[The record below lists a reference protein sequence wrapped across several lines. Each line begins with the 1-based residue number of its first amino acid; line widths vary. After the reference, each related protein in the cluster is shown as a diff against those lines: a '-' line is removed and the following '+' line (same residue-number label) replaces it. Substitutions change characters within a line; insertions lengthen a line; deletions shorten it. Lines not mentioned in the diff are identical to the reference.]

1 MFVILAYLPVQA
13 VSPVLFGHRR
23 LFPYNITMTTK
34 VLNHLRVNE
43 IFESIQ
49 GESTY
54 AGIPCVFVRLTGC
67 NLRCSYC
74 DTTYAYEEGTDM
86 SVKEIINKIDDYSC
100 KNVCITGGEPLLQK
114 NIYKLINLLKTESY
128 KIFVETNGAMN
139 IDLLPGNII
148 RIMDV
153 KCPDSGMNKKIDW
166 RNLERLR
173 GDDEVKFVL
182 SSKKDYEWAKKIVRK
197 HNLPD
202 KTNVLFGSAYG
213 KLKPKSLA
221 GWILK
226 DRLNVRLQLQ
236 LHRIIWPDKTR
247 GV

>member
-1 MFVILAYLPVQA
+1 MKDN
-13 VSPVLFGHRR
+13 G
-23 LFPYNITMTTK
+23 
-34 VLNHLRVNE
+34 LNLSLRVNE
-43 IFESIQ
+43 IFKSIQ
-49 GESTY
+49 GESTH
-54 AGIPCVFVRLTGC
+54 AGIPCVFIRLTGC

-86 SVKEIINKIDDYSC
+86 SVNEIVDKIEGYGC

-114 NIYKLINLLKTESY
+114 NVYKLINLLKKENY
-128 KIFVETNGAMN
+128 KIFIETNGSMDMN
-139 IDLLPGNII
+139 LLPGYVV

-153 KCPDSGMNKKIDW
+153 KCPDSGMNREMDW
-166 RNLERLR
+166 KNLERLR
-173 GDDEVKFVL
+173 GDDEIKFVM
-182 SSKKDYEWAKKIVRK
+182 SSRKDYEWAKRIVKK

-202 KTNVLFGSAYG
+202 RTKVLFGSAYG

-221 GWILK
+221 EWILK
-226 DRLNVRLQLQ
+226 DKLNVRLQLQ

>member
-1 MFVILAYLPVQA
+1 MKDIGVNLSL
-13 VSPVLFGHRR
+13 H
-23 LFPYNITMTTK
+23 
-34 VLNHLRVNE
+34 VNE
-43 IFESIQ
+43 IFRSIQ

-74 DTTYAYEEGTDM
+74 DTTYAYEEGIDM
-86 SVKEIINKIDDYSC
+86 SVNEIVNKIEDYSC

-114 NIYKLINLLKTESY
+114 NVYKLINLLKTKSY
-128 KIFVETNGAMN
+128 KIYVETNGAMN

-153 KCPDSGMNKKIDW
+153 KCPDSGMNKEMDW

-173 GDDEVKFVL
+173 GDDEVKFVM
-182 SSKKDYEWAKKIVRK
+182 SSKKDYEWAKRIVRK

>member
-1 MFVILAYLPVQA
+1 
-13 VSPVLFGHRR
+13 
-23 LFPYNITMTTK
+23 MTTNC
-34 VLNHLRVNE
+34 LTSLLVNE
-43 IFESIQ
+43 IFKSIQ

-74 DTTYAYEEGTDM
+74 DTTYAYEEGIDM
-86 SVKEIINKIDDYSC
+86 SVNEIVNKIEDYSC

-114 NIYKLINLLKTESY
+114 NVYKLINLLKTKSY
-128 KIFVETNGAMN
+128 KIFVETNGALN

-148 RIMDV
+148 RIMDM
-153 KCPDSGMNKKIDW
+153 KCPDSGMNKEMDW
-166 RNLERLR
+166 KNLERLR

-182 SSKKDYEWAKKIVRK
+182 SSKKDYEWAKRIVRK

>member
-1 MFVILAYLPVQA
+1 
-13 VSPVLFGHRR
+13 
-23 LFPYNITMTTK
+23 MTTNG
-34 VLNHLRVNE
+34 LNSLRVNE
-43 IFESIQ
+43 IFKSIQ

-74 DTTYAYEEGTDM
+74 DTTYAYEEGIDM
-86 SVKEIINKIDDYSC
+86 SVNEIVKEIEGYDC

-114 NIYKLINLLKTESY
+114 NVYKLINLLKTKSY
-128 KIFVETNGAMN
+128 KIFVETNGALN
-139 IDLLPGNII
+139 INLLPGNII

-153 KCPDSGMNKKIDW
+153 KCPDSGMNKEMDW

-182 SSKKDYEWAKKIVRK
+182 SSKKDYEWAKRIVRK

-236 LHRIIWPDKTR
+236 LQRIIWPDKTR

>member
-1 MFVILAYLPVQA
+1 
-13 VSPVLFGHRR
+13 
-23 LFPYNITMTTK
+23 MTTNG
-34 VLNHLRVNE
+34 LNSLRVNE
-43 IFESIQ
+43 IFKSIQ

-74 DTTYAYEEGTDM
+74 DTTYAYEEGINM
-86 SVKEIINKIDDYSC
+86 SVNEIVKEIEGYAC

-114 NIYKLINLLKTESY
+114 NVYKLINLLKTKSY

-153 KCPDSGMNKKIDW
+153 KCPDSGMNKEMDW

-173 GDDEVKFVL
+173 GDDEVKFVM
-182 SSKKDYEWAKKIVRK
+182 SSKKDYEWAKRILKK

-236 LHRIIWPDKTR
+236 LQRIIWPDKAR

>member
-1 MFVILAYLPVQA
+1 
-13 VSPVLFGHRR
+13 
-23 LFPYNITMTTK
+23 MT
-34 VLNHLRVNE
+34 V
-43 IFESIQ
+43 
-49 GESTY
+49 
-54 AGIPCVFVRLTGC
+54 
-67 NLRCSYC
+67 
-74 DTTYAYEEGTDM
+74 
-86 SVKEIINKIDDYSC
+86 NKIVNKIEGYGC
-100 KNVCITGGEPLLQK
+100 KNVCITGGEPLLQR
-114 NIYKLINLLKTESY
+114 NIYKLINLLKTKSY

-153 KCPDSGMNKKIDW
+153 KCPDSGMNKEMDW
-166 RNLERLR
+166 KNLERLR
-173 GDDEVKFVL
+173 GDDEVKFVM
-182 SSKKDYEWAKKIVRK
+182 SSKKDYEWAKRIVKK

>member
-1 MFVILAYLPVQA
+1 
-13 VSPVLFGHRR
+13 
-23 LFPYNITMTTK
+23 MTTNG
-34 VLNHLRVNE
+34 LNSLRVNE
-43 IFESIQ
+43 IFKSIQ

-74 DTTYAYEEGTDM
+74 DTTYAYEEGIDM
-86 SVKEIINKIDDYSC
+86 SVNEIVNKIEGYSC
-100 KNVCITGGEPLLQK
+100 KNVCITGGEPLLQR
-114 NIYKLINLLKTESY
+114 NVYKLINLLKTKSY

-153 KCPDSGMNKKIDW
+153 KCPDSGMNKEMDW

-182 SSKKDYEWAKKIVRK
+182 SSKKDYEWAKRIVRK